1 MITTTP
7 SLPVTIRDLNAL
19 VNIVAPVSIM
29 LPYSKSLHPRSASF
43 VLRR

>member
-19 VNIVAPVSIM
+19 VKIVAPVSTT
-29 LPYSKSLHPRSASF
+29 LLYSKSLYLRSASF